1 MIFRGT
7 GIRRDG
13 HGRCGLLS
21 KRILSNKRAKSLV
34 SRVSATTG
42 RAIHD
47 FRLRVVTPTK
57 KMLSV
62 ADRKDRNQF
71 HVTRARYR
79 EKGPQQDRAGKAIA
93 WWSEGAWEEGL
104 AQFARERGLC
114 QESIGE
120 SS

>member
-21 KRILSNKRAKSLV
+21 KRILSNKRAESLP
-34 SRVSATTG
+34 SGASATTG
-42 RAIHD
+42 RAIHN
-47 FRLRVVTPTK
+47 FRLRMVTPTK
-57 KMLSV
+57 ILSM
-62 ADRKDRNQF
+62 ADCKDRNQF